1 MTTIGIINAADTA
14 LALARRK
21 LSIEL
26 PAADSWALLDD
37 RLLADLA
44 AGKDAAVRLKG
55 MAATLESGGA
65 DAIWVTCSSFPAVVQ
80 EIRQTAGI
88 PVTGPDELMFDA
100 LAAEDIKHFTTIYSV
115 DPARQAAEYH
125 LQRTGLDRSAQIDW
139 VKWHPDPAAGPI
151 DHASDALGASVSGGS
166 RRIILAQYSL
176 EPLAI
181 PLEERYGIPVAW
193 GLPFVIDFIR
203 PDAHEKEAP

>member
-1 MTTIGIINAADTA
+1 MRTIGIINAADSA
-14 LALARRK
+14 LALARHK
-21 LSIEL
+21 LSTEL

-44 AGKDAAVRLKG
+44 AGKDPAVRLKG
-55 MAATLESGGA
+55 MAATLELGGA
-65 DAIWVTCSSFPAVVQ
+65 DAIWVTCSSFPVVVQ

-100 LAAEDIKHFTTIYSV
+100 LVDDVIKHFTIVYSV

-139 VKWHPDPAAGPI
+139 VKWHPDPATGPLN
-151 DHASDALGASVSGGS
+151 DDGALGASVSGGS
-166 RRIILAQYSL
+166 QRIVLAQYSL
-176 EPLAI
+176 EPLAVSVQ
-181 PLEERYGIPVAW
+181 EQYGIPVAW
-193 GLPFVIDFIR
+193 GLPYAINFLR

>member
-1 MTTIGIINAADTA
+1 MTTIGIINAADSA
-14 LALARRK
+14 LALARHK
-21 LSIEL
+21 LSTEL
-26 PAADSWALLDD
+26 PAANSWALLDD

-44 AGKDAAVRLKG
+44 AGKDPAVRLKG

-100 LAAEDIKHFTTIYSV
+100 LVTEMVERFTLVYSLE
-115 DPARQAAEYH
+115 PARAAAEYH

-139 VKWHPDPAAGPI
+139 VKWHPDPAAGPM
-151 DHASDALGASVSGGS
+151 DGGGALGASVSGGS
-166 RRIILAQYSL
+166 PRIILAQYSL
-176 EPLAI
+176 EPLAV
-181 PLEERYGIPVAW
+181 PLQELHGIPVAW
-193 GLPFVIDFIR
+193 GLPYAIDFLR